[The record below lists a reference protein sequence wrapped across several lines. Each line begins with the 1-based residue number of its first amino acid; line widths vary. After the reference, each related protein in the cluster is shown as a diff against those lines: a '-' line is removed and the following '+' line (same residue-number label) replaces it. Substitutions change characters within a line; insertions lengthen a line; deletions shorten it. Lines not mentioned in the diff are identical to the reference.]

1 MLCSAFDND
10 SHSVTLDLLTSE
22 DLEALR
28 SATGLHPTTAKQEVS
43 QAMRSKRYLILT
55 YHGEFDKVHYP
66 MALTFSDIE
75 DIPELKRTIVRL
87 RDEVDQLRR
96 GTINHQSSHEL
107 ERLIMATQSERDAL
121 ARELQDY
128 SVENGRLHALV
139 ETLKAENH
147 SLRLRGEKLGSSRR
161 SDVTP
166 ISNQRKLQSSGLT
179 PTNKRGTNGYINS
192 RISSRGSSPV
202 NSVRGVTS
210 KSPRLARQ
218 ATGVTSGSRKSI
230 SAKSPRTRSIPGL
243 PPGYQSPYAQLQA
256 RSPAGSTTTSPRNNE
271 RFASPSRRTTISE
284 DISRSAHRKVRSSG
298 IVEPTRGASLSEV
311 DARLQALQ
319 NFLRNQ
325 KMRSGVSPP
334 IVGS

>member
-43 QAMRSKRYLILT
+43 QAVRSKRYLILT

-75 DIPELKRTIVRL
+75 DVPELKRTIVRL
-87 RDEVDQLRR
+87 RDELDQLRR
-96 GTINHQSSHEL
+96 SPINHQSSHEL
-107 ERLIMATQSERDAL
+107 ERILMASQSERDAL

-147 SLRLRGEKLGSSRR
+147 SLRLRGEKPGSSRR
-161 SDVTP
+161 ADNTP
-166 ISNQRKLQSSGLT
+166 TSTQRKLQPSGHT
-179 PTNKRGTNGYINS
+179 PIHRRGTNSNIIS
-192 RISSRGSSPV
+192 RMSSRGSSPV
-202 NSVRGVTS
+202 HSARGATS
-210 KSPRLARQ
+210 KSPR
-218 ATGVTSGSRKSI
+218 VSR
-230 SAKSPRTRSIPGL
+230 SAVGAASMSRHTASTKSPRTRSIPGL
-243 PPGYQSPYAQLQA
+243 PPGYHSPYAQLQA
-256 RSPAGSTTTSPRNNE
+256 RSPAGSTTTSPRNIE
-271 RFASPSRRTTISE
+271 RYASPSRRSVIAE
-284 DISRSAHRKVRSSG
+284 DVSRSVPRKVRSSS
-298 IVEPTRGASLSEV
+298 IAEPSRGASLSEV

-325 KMRSGVSPP
+325 KLRSGVPAP